1 MTQLRRALLFS
12 PGDNEKKI
20 AKAANI
26 KVDSIIIDLEDAV
39 APNNKVEARS
49 IVVEA
54 LSKLDFG
61 PSERLIRIN
70 SNNSDT
76 QYQDIWETAAAQ
88 PDGYVVPK
96 AEESQQI
103 DHISQVLTEIEYK
116 QKQEIGSYKILP
128 LIETAKGIVNIH
140 SIAQANDRI
149 DAIIFGAEDLATDI
163 GAYRSRD
170 NLEILYARSAI
181 VIAAAAYGIQS
192 IDTVHTRL
200 NELDEL
206 KTDSDLAR
214 QLGFDGKLAIHPNQ
228 VDIIQKT
235 FTPSPSEIEYA
246 QLIMSSFSKNELLD
260 IGVFELN
267 GQMIDMPI
275 VEAAKRT
282 LAKASLA
289 RRSMN

>member
-1 MTQLRRALLFS
+1 
-12 PGDNEKKI
+12 
-20 AKAANI
+20 
-26 KVDSIIIDLEDAV
+26 
-39 APNNKVEARS
+39 
-49 IVVEA
+49 
-54 LSKLDFG
+54 
-61 PSERLIRIN
+61 
-70 SNNSDT
+70 
-76 QYQDIWETAAAQ
+76 
-88 PDGYVVPK
+88 
-96 AEESQQI
+96 
-103 DHISQVLTEIEYK
+103 
-116 QKQEIGSYKILP
+116 
-128 LIETAKGIVNIH
+128 
-140 SIAQANDRI
+140 
-149 DAIIFGAEDLATDI
+149 IIFGAEDLATDI

>member
-1 MTQLRRALLFS
+1 MNQLRRALLFS
-12 PGDNEKKI
+12 PGDNEKKL

-39 APNNKVEARS
+39 APAKKVEARS

-61 PSERLIRIN
+61 RSERLIRIN

-76 QYQDIWETAAAQ
+76 QYRDIWETAAAQ

-96 AEESQQI
+96 AEESQEI
-103 DHISQVLTEIEYK
+103 DHISQVLTEIEYE
-116 QKQEIGSYKILP
+116 QKQEIGTYKIMP
-128 LIETAKGIVNIH
+128 LIETAKGLVNLH

-149 DAIIFGAEDLATDI
+149 DAIILGAEDLATDI

-181 VIAAAAYGIQS
+181 VIAAAAYGIQA

-200 NELDEL
+200 NELDDL
-206 KTDSDLAR
+206 KTDSNLAR

-235 FTPSPSEIEYA
+235 FTPSPSEIKYA
-246 QLIMSSFSKNELLD
+246 QLIMSSFSENELLD

-267 GQMIDMPI
+267 GRMIDMPI

-282 LAKASLA
+282 LAKASRA

>member
-1 MTQLRRALLFS
+1 MNQLRRALLFS
-12 PGDNEKKI
+12 PGDSKKKLE
-20 AKAANI
+20 KAASL

-39 APNNKVEARS
+39 APNKKLKART

-61 PSERLIRIN
+61 TSERLIRIN
-70 SNNSDT
+70 TNNADT
-76 QYQDIWETAAAQ
+76 KYQEIWETASAQ

-96 AEESQQI
+96 VEGPDQI
-103 DHISQVLTEIEYK
+103 EHISQVLTKIEAE
-116 QKQEIGSYKILP
+116 QNQEIGTYKLMP

-140 SIAQANDRI
+140 SIAQADDRI

-170 NLEILYARSAI
+170 NLEILYARS
-181 VIAAAAYGIQS
+181 VVVLAAAAYGIQA
-192 IDTVHTRL
+192 IDTVHTHL
-200 NELDEL
+200 NELDHL
-206 KTDSDLAR
+206 KIDCDLAR

-235 FTPSPSEIEYA
+235 FTPSPSEIEHA
-246 QLIMSSFSKNELLD
+246 QLIISSFSENELLD

-267 GQMIDMPI
+267 GQMIDMPM
-275 VEAAKRT
+275 VQAAKRT

-289 RRSMN
+289 RSMN

>member
-1 MTQLRRALLFS
+1 M
-12 PGDNEKKI
+12 
-20 AKAANI
+20 
-26 KVDSIIIDLEDAV
+26 
-39 APNNKVEARS
+39 
-49 IVVEA
+49 
-54 LSKLDFG
+54 
-61 PSERLIRIN
+61 
-70 SNNSDT
+70 
-76 QYQDIWETAAAQ
+76 
-88 PDGYVVPK
+88 
-96 AEESQQI
+96 
-103 DHISQVLTEIEYK
+103 
-116 QKQEIGSYKILP
+116 P

-140 SIAQANDRI
+140 SIAQADDRI

-181 VIAAAAYGIQS
+181 VIAAAAYGIQA
-192 IDTVHTRL
+192 IDTVHTHL
-200 NELDEL
+200 NKLDEL
-206 KTDSDLAR
+206 KTDCNLAR

-235 FTPSPSEIEYA
+235 FTPSPSEIEHA
-246 QLIMSSFSKNELLD
+246 QLIISSFSENELLD

-289 RRSMN
+289 RSMN